1 MYEFS
6 DKTKG
11 YVFSRIK
18 SVLSALGCSYT
29 CSYCYISSMIDNLKE
44 AYEGKGVK
52 PPSIIQDRP
61 IATVFAEGK
70 DILRL
75 DKYYGVKTSAVFDQA
90 DISLNNM
97 EWWNELGERWMHDI
111 GIPFY
116 IQARPAMLAGKKGI
130 ERIESISNRGLVS
143 GISMAIES
151 GDQNVRKLLLDR
163 HENNNIVQDA
173 IKNVKSFGIPLRTQ
187 AIVGLPVMK
196 PSIPLNPAN
205 SEVSLVDSDGK
216 EHYYEDPIQE
226 SIKCLD
232 LVCSSYFRKED
243 YYWNAI
249 YSPFPGTPL
258 GDYSIEAGFAISET
272 ASKAYLFSSES
283 GLNCFSDLITKRQIA
298 FSLTSNFFSHFKNGK
313 DLMTSFIYSE
323 EELDLENFSR
333 FVSENNF
340 LMRPTDQ
347 TSTGGLIPNI
357 TIEILENFIDYA
369 YPSKTDIQ
377 FKEINKN
384 LLNYYLYLFDGLV
397 LAAKIAVA
405 YFKVQENKNSFTLS
419 NLYRVERGHYY
430 DNCYHMNYIPKQ
442 YAGYLVNL
450 IKK

>member
-1 MYEFS
+1 
-6 DKTKG
+6 
-11 YVFSRIK
+11 
-18 SVLSALGCSYT
+18 
-29 CSYCYISSMIDNLKE
+29 
-44 AYEGKGVK
+44 
-52 PPSIIQDRP
+52 
-61 IATVFAEGK
+61 
-70 DILRL
+70 
-75 DKYYGVKTSAVFDQA
+75 
-90 DISLNNM
+90 
-97 EWWNELGERWMHDI
+97 
-111 GIPFY
+111 
-116 IQARPAMLAGKKGI
+116 
-130 ERIESISNRGLVS
+130 
-143 GISMAIES
+143 IES

-173 IKNVKSFGIPLRTQ
+173 IKNVKSFGVPLRTQ

-205 SEVSLVDSDGK
+205 SKVSLVDSDGK

-258 GDYSIEAGFAISET
+258 GDYSIEAGFAIGET

-377 FKEINKN
+377 FKEINK
-384 LLNYYLYLFDGLV
+384 
-397 LAAKIAVA
+397 
-405 YFKVQENKNSFTLS
+405 
-419 NLYRVERGHYY
+419 
-430 DNCYHMNYIPKQ
+430 
-442 YAGYLVNL
+442 
-450 IKK
+450 

>member
-1 MYEFS
+1 
-6 DKTKG
+6 
-11 YVFSRIK
+11 
-18 SVLSALGCSYT
+18 
-29 CSYCYISSMIDNLKE
+29 
-44 AYEGKGVK
+44 
-52 PPSIIQDRP
+52 
-61 IATVFAEGK
+61 
-70 DILRL
+70 
-75 DKYYGVKTSAVFDQA
+75 
-90 DISLNNM
+90 
-97 EWWNELGERWMHDI
+97 
-111 GIPFY
+111 
-116 IQARPAMLAGKKGI
+116 
-130 ERIESISNRGLVS
+130 
-143 GISMAIES
+143 
-151 GDQNVRKLLLDR
+151 
-163 HENNNIVQDA
+163 VQDA

-442 YAGYLVNL
+442 YAGYLVDL